1 MELDRESVPRR
12 VVVTAKGERQGRGA
26 YLCRRRS
33 CLDRALQRKA
43 LQRAFRTPVV
53 IDEHVI
59 LAALADGAEGSR
71 GEQDG

>member
-1 MELDRESVPRR
+1 MEIDRESVPPR
-12 VVVTAKGERQGRGA
+12 VVVTVKGERKGRGA

-33 CLDRALQRKA
+33 CLDRAIHRKA
-43 LQRAFRTPVV
+43 LQRAFRSPVT